1 MDTRRGNTHCSMDR
15 CEGTPAAFL
24 AEQALCLNHFLVQCY
39 NELDRIDPRSRKD
52 LRDAEQAQARKFVD
66 ECSNQAL
73 NICLQ
78 SESLSNLEKGQLLD
92 ILLWAG
98 EVYELVRP
106 SGRSLFGELL
116 HPANPGACAWRSPGA
131 DPGRRGWKHEPD
143 KKGLPANPAAV
154 R

>member
-1 MDTRRGNTHCSMDR
+1 MDR
-15 CEGTPAAFL
+15 CEGTSAAFL

-39 NELDRIDPRSRKD
+39 YELDRIDPRSRKD

-66 ECSNQAL
+66 ECSSQAL

-106 SGRSLFGELL
+106 SSRSLFGELP
-116 HPANPGACAWRSPGA
+116 HPANPGACAWRPPSA
-131 DPGRRGWKHEPD
+131 DPGRRPWKHDQD
-143 KKGLPANPAAV
+143 KKSFSANPAAM

>member
-1 MDTRRGNTHCSMDR
+1 MDR
-15 CEGTPAAFL
+15 CEGTSAAFL

-39 NELDRIDPRSRKD
+39 DELDRIDPRGRKS
-52 LRDAEQAQARKFVD
+52 LRDADQARKFVD

-106 SGRSLFGELL
+106 SSRSVFGELL
-116 HPANPGACAWRSPGA
+116 HPANPGACAWRPPSA
-131 DPGRRGWKHEPD
+131 DPGRRARKHD
-143 KKGLPANPAAV
+143 QNKKSFPASPAAM